1 MEKTR
6 LSLLSMEQED
16 CRDAPNTSV
25 IYSVF
30 KTFFHCYMQG
40 TVWLQNEVDVHL
52 SLKELMGI

>member
-1 MEKTR
+1 
-6 LSLLSMEQED
+6 MEQED